1 MASVELISVGVDIG
15 TTTTQIVISKL
26 LVAETATLSSMPQAR
41 YGPARKPRADV
52 AKKDVLYQSPVHFTP
67 IDPNGLVD
75 VDELEKI
82 LTADYKE
89 AGFTP
94 DQIDTGAVIITG
106 EAAKSQNAERVLNI
120 VAPLAGDFVST
131 VAGPSLE
138 AHLAGRGSG
147 AAAWSSEHFTWA
159 TNVDVG
165 GGTTNIAVFRQG
177 DLVDTVVLS
186 VGGRHIQVDQATGTV
201 KHITKSG
208 EKMLNHLGIELKVG
222 DVATVDVL
230 RKVAHLMVDLIVDVL
245 SANVSQMARDLMET
259 TPLSRSVAGTTI
271 FFSGGVADF
280 YYDSNPIRTIQDVAV
295 YGDIGPLMGE
305 ELRNHPRVKEWTV
318 LKPVHT
324 ERATVMGASH
334 ETITLSGMTI
344 WVAPKELP
352 MRNVPVIR
360 PIFDG
365 IPDEQVLEK
374 SIMDGYNRWDLDP
387 TKDRVALALDLL
399 AVGSYDDL
407 KKLAHGIESFAT
419 KYISPS
425 IPLILVTE
433 RDLGKALGQVVS
445 AGLPQFKVLSID
457 EVTLTEGDYID
468 IGQSMLGD
476 RLVSLSVKTLI
487 FSM

>member
-1 MASVELISVGVDIG
+1 
-15 TTTTQIVISKL
+15 
-26 LVAETATLSSMPQAR
+26 
-41 YGPARKPRADV
+41 
-52 AKKDVLYQSPVHFTP
+52 
-67 IDPNGLVD
+67 
-75 VDELEKI
+75 
-82 LTADYKE
+82 
-89 AGFTP
+89 
-94 DQIDTGAVIITG
+94 
-106 EAAKSQNAERVLNI
+106 
-120 VAPLAGDFVST
+120 
-131 VAGPSLE
+131 
-138 AHLAGRGSG
+138 
-147 AAAWSSEHFTWA
+147 
-159 TNVDVG
+159 
-165 GGTTNIAVFRQG
+165 
-177 DLVDTVVLS
+177 VDTVVLS
-186 VGGRHIQVDQATGTV
+186 VGGRHIQVDQATGIV

-208 EKMLNHLGIELKVG
+208 EKMLNHFGIELKVG

-230 RKVAHLMVDLIVDVL
+230 RKVAHLMVDLIVEVL

-259 TPLSRSVAGTTI
+259 TPLSRSVVDTTI

-280 YYDSNPIRTIQDVAV
+280 YYDTKPIRTIQDVAV

-318 LKPVHT
+318 LKPLHT

-344 WVAPKELP
+344 WVAPRELP

-365 IPDEQVLEK
+365 IPDGRVLEK

-387 TKDRVALALDLL
+387 AKDRVALALDLL

-433 RDLGKALGQVVS
+433 RDLGKALGQVIS
-445 AGLPQFKVLSID
+445 AGLPRFKVLSID
-457 EVTLTEGDYID
+457 EVTLAEGDYID

>member
-1 MASVELISVGVDIG
+1 MASVELTSVGIDIG

-26 LVAETATLSSMPQAR
+26 LVAETATLSMMPQAR

-52 AKKDVLYQSPVHFTP
+52 AKKDVVYQSAVHLTP
-67 IDPNGLVD
+67 FDQKGLVD
-75 VDELEKI
+75 VEELERI
-82 LTADYKE
+82 LAADYKE
-89 AGFTP
+89 AGFVP
-94 DQIDTGAVIITG
+94 EQIDTGAVIITG
-106 EAAKSQNAERVLNI
+106 EAAKSENAERVLNI

-138 AHLAGRGSG
+138 SHLAGRGSG
-147 AAAWSSEHFTWA
+147 AAAWSAEHFTWA
-159 TNVDVG
+159 TNVDIG

-177 DLVDTVVLS
+177 ELMDTVVVS
-186 VGGRHIQVDQATGTV
+186 VGGRHVQVDQVTGVV
-201 KHITKSG
+201 KKITKSG
-208 EKMLNHLGIELKVG
+208 GKMLVHLGINLKVG
-222 DVATVDVL
+222 DVATVDAL
-230 RKVAHLMVDLIVDVL
+230 RQVARLEADLIVEVL
-245 SANVSQMARDLMET
+245 SGQISQIARDLMET
-259 TPLSRSVAGTTI
+259 TPLGKPVIDTTI

-280 YYDSNPIRTIQDVAV
+280 YYDAKPVRTIQDVAV

-305 ELRNHPRVKEWTV
+305 ELRNHPQVKEWTV
-318 LKPVHT
+318 LKPLHT

-352 MRNVPVIR
+352 MRNVPVLR
-360 PIFDG
+360 PVFDDL
-365 IPDEQVLEK
+365 PDEQTLAK
-374 SIMDGYNRWDLDP
+374 AILDGYGRWDLDP
-387 TKDRVALALDLL
+387 AKDRVILALDMS
-399 AVGSYDDL
+399 AVVSYDDL
-407 KKLAHGIESFAT
+407 KKMANGIMSFAT

-425 IPLILVTE
+425 NPLILVTE

-445 AGLPQFKVLSID
+445 AGLPQFRVLSID
-457 EVTLTEGDYID
+457 EVTLAEGDYVD